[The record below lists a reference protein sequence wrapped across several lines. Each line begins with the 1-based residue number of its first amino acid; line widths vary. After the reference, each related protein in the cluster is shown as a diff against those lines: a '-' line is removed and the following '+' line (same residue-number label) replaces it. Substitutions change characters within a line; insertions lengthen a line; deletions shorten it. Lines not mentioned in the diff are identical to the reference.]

1 MQTSR
6 YPGWSGESLEGNTKM
21 TVTLNNTL
29 AAVAAFTLT
38 VLCMATAIIPASP
51 AGLLA

>member
-1 MQTSR
+1 MSI
-6 YPGWSGESLEGNTKM
+6 N
-21 TVTLNNTL
+21 VTNTL

-38 VLCMATAIIPASP
+38 VLCMATAIVPAMP

>member
-1 MQTSR
+1 MDR
-6 YPGWSGESLEGNTKM
+6 GKLGREYEM

>member
-1 MQTSR
+1 
-6 YPGWSGESLEGNTKM
+6 M
-21 TVTLNNTL
+21 TINLNNLL
-29 AAVAAFTLT
+29 AAVAAFTLS